1 MCSASISPTPRSM
14 PRGARSAPLRSAYA
28 RPISSPSARRLSTS
42 STSAHSCARCH
53 RASGR
58 AGRNG
63 SPSCCARAV
72 CSRDSSSWR
81 IRIAARP
88 SASRSAV
95 CARCSI
101 RASRCSRTSRYRRSN
116 RCRCS
121 PATSVGRCGSGGYD
135 GARMLIGSGVLYLL
149 VTIAIGLWAAQRVHT
164 SKDYVL
170 AGRSLPLYMNTA
182 TVFAT
187 WFGAESVLSVSVEFS
202 KSGLGGIIADP
213 FGSSMCLV
221 IVALFFARAF
231 YRMDLLTIGD
241 FYRKRYGPT
250 MELGTSVVI
259 AISYLGWTAAQLTA
273 LGLVLSTLTDGAISL
288 STGIIISGIFVL
300 AYTIWGGMWS
310 VAMTDLFQSVMII
323 VGLVLVAWVV
333 GDMAGGSSKVIAA
346 ALEGGRFEFW
356 PKGGTREWF
365 AFVTAFLTL
374 AIGSIPQQDIFQR
387 VTSAK
392 DERTAIIG
400 SLLGGVVYF
409 CFVFVPIFIVLAAL
423 MVDPSLGSLLKAE
436 DVREMQR
443 VLPNFILEH
452 TPLWIKVLFFG
463 ALLSAILSTASGA
476 IIAPTSL
483 CTENIIR
490 PRFPHMSERQFMLS
504 LRLVLVSFTL
514 AALIFALNSKQTMYD
529 MVQNAYTVTL
539 VAALVPLAAGIF
551 WKRSSNTGAILSSL
565 FGLVSWVIAAFTAP
579 DATVPPPLV
588 GLAFSLFGMVAGS
601 LLPRPLAHAQPHGR
615 HH

>member
-1 MCSASISPTPRSM
+1 MSARFSARCRAAAGPT
-14 PRGARSAPLRSAYA
+14 GARASRSWCAPGA
-28 RPISSPSARRLSTS
+28 SSPASFFSTT
-42 STSAHSCARCH
+42 TS
-53 RASGR
+53 
-58 AGRNG
+58 
-63 SPSCCARAV
+63 
-72 CSRDSSSWR
+72 
-81 IRIAARP
+81 AARP
-88 SASRSAV
+88 SASRARGSAS
-95 CARCSI
+95 CSI
-101 RASRCSRTSRYRRSN
+101 PRSRWTRTRRCRRRS

-121 PATSVGRCGSGGYD
+121 AARSVGSSGSARYD
-135 GARMLIGSGVLYLL
+135 GARMLIGSVIAYLA
-149 VTIAIGLWAAQRVHT
+149 VTIAIGLWAAQRVHN
-164 SKDYVL
+164 SKDYVV

-202 KSGLGGIIADP
+202 KSGMGGIIADP

-273 LGLVLSTLTDGAISL
+273 LGLVFSTLTGGAISL
-288 STGIIISGIFVL
+288 SNGIIISGIFVL

-323 VGLVLVAWVV
+323 VGLGLVAWVV
-333 GDMAGGSSKVIAA
+333 GDMAGGPGKVLAA
-346 ALEGGRFEFW
+346 ASEAGKFEFW
-356 PKGGTREWF
+356 PKGGTKEWL

-392 DERTAIIG
+392 NERTAIAG
-400 SLLGGVVYF
+400 SLLGGLVYF

-423 MVDPSLGSLLKAE
+423 MVDPALGNLLTAE
-436 DVREMQR
+436 DAREMQR

-490 PRFPHMSERQFMLS
+490 PLLPRMSDRQFMLS
-504 LRLVLVSFTL
+504 LRLVLISFTL

-551 WKRSSNTGAILSSL
+551 WKRASNTGAILSSL

-601 LLPRPLAHAQPHGR
+601 LLPRPLGHAQPHGR